1 MKYIVGAIQVA
12 VLLSIAGLLML
23 AYEYSF
29 GTGYGLHPGIV
40 GFVGGA
46 LALVAMWA
54 EELIEDDGDEWS
66 DC

>member
-1 MKYIVGAIQVA
+1 MKYLVGAIQIM
-12 VLLSIAGLLML
+12 VLLSVCGLLML

-40 GFVGGA
+40 GVFIGG
-46 LALVAMWA
+46 LWLVAVWA
-54 EELIEDDGDEWS
+54 EELDDGDGDWS